1 MTDEEAEKSVQA
13 YYIVKNPHAPGTS
26 DGCTRYQDFNGRL
39 PGLNSC
45 RIAAWLHQVRLEEL
59 LAWNPILE
67 KTHNC
72 QLLPSYSYC
81 VQGGPYVKEPYAEPG
96 MQPKALIMGI
106 GYYDPYF
113 Y

>member
-1 MTDEEAEKSVQA
+1 MTDEEAEKLVAA

-81 VQGGPYVKEPYAEPG
+81 VQGGPYVEEPYAEPG
-96 MQPKALIMGI
+96 MQPKALIVVWEV
-106 GYYDPYF
+106 PN
-113 Y
+113 